1 MQLIENKNKQML
13 HFWGFWLIIGGLGL
27 PSYSFAV
34 KEPTFKLTVYVV
46 NYPLKYFAERI
57 AGEHARVVFPAPKEV
72 DPAFWM
78 PDAETI
84 QKYQRADLILLNGAH
99 YAKWVQRVTL
109 PQFRLVNTSAAF
121 KDRYIPEDE
130 MITHTH
136 GSGGEH
142 SHEGISFTT
151 WLDFDLAA
159 EHART
164 IEKVLSRIKPELS
177 KVFSANLESLERD
190 LKILDGE
197 MKLLVSRNPSNPL
210 VASHP
215 VYNYLARRYGLNI
228 VGLVWEPDKIPDDRE
243 WNKLRAILKR
253 HPARWMIWEEPANS
267 TSIDKLRSLGVN
279 SLVFYPCANVP
290 EAGDFLDVMRQNIE
304 NLKKAF
310 L

>member
-1 MQLIENKNKQML
+1 MQLTKNKNKKIIYL
-13 HFWGFWLIIGGLGL
+13 LGLGLIIYVLGL

-34 KEPTFKLTVYVV
+34 KKPTSKLTVFVV

-121 KDRYIPEDE
+121 KDRYIRADE

-136 GSGGEH
+136 GSEGEH
-142 SHEGISFTT
+142 SHEGILFTT
-151 WLDFDLAA
+151 WLDFDLAT
-159 EHART
+159 EHARA
-164 IEKVLSRIKPELS
+164 IEKALSRKKPELS
-177 KVFSANLESLERD
+177 KVFGANLESLERD
-190 LKILDGE
+190 LKNLDGE
-197 MKLLVSRNPSNPL
+197 IKLLVSRKPSNLL

-215 VYNYLARRYGLNI
+215 VYQYLARRYGLN
-228 VGLVWEPDKIPDDRE
+228 VVSLLWEPDKIPGDRE
-243 WNKLRAILKR
+243 WNKLRAILR
-253 HPARWMIWEEPANS
+253 SHPARWMIWEGPANS
-267 TSIDKLRSLGVN
+267 TSIDKLRSMGVN

-290 EAGDFLDVMRQNIE
+290 EKGDFLDVMRQNIE

-310 L
+310 K

>member
-1 MQLIENKNKQML
+1 MQLTKNKNKKIIYL
-13 HFWGFWLIIGGLGL
+13 LGLGLIIYILGL

-34 KEPTFKLTVYVV
+34 KKPTSKLTVYVV

-109 PQFRLVNTSAAF
+109 PQFRLVNTSTAF
-121 KDRYIPEDE
+121 KDRYIRADE

-136 GSGGEH
+136 GSEGEH
-142 SHEGISFTT
+142 SHEGILFTT
-151 WLDFDLAA
+151 WLDFDLAT
-159 EHART
+159 EHARV
-164 IEKVLSRIKPELS
+164 IEKALSRKKPELS
-177 KVFSANLESLERD
+177 KVFGANLESLERD
-190 LKILDGE
+190 LKNLDGE
-197 MKLLVSRNPSNPL
+197 MKLLVSRKPSNLL

-215 VYNYLARRYGLNI
+215 VYQYLARRYGLN
-228 VGLVWEPDKIPDDRE
+228 VVSLLWEPDKIPDDRE
-243 WNKLRAILKR
+243 WNKLRAMLKNY
-253 HPARWMIWEEPANS
+253 PAKWMIWEKLPNS
-267 TSIDKLRSLGVN
+267 TSIKKLGSMGVE
-279 SLVFYPCANVP
+279 SLVFAPCANAP

-310 L
+310 